1 MLKMLSALKAFFV
14 FIGRYAKWFS
24 VILFGIVVAVVGV
37 WFRRNNKPELSDAEN
52 KMLKEMPERLKKDQE
67 AYEKATATAM
77 KPKSA
82 DEIKSDFD
90 SNFGGKP

>member
-1 MLKMLSALKAFFV
+1 MLKLFSALKAFFV
-14 FIGRYAKWFS
+14 FIGRYAKWLS
-24 VILFGIVVAVVGV
+24 VILFGIVVAVVVSWLSTKGT
-37 WFRRNNKPELSDAEN
+37 LSDKE
-52 KMLKEMPERLKKDQE
+52 KEMLKTMPERLNKYRE
-67 AYEKATATAM
+67 AYEKAIATAM